1 MTNEQRIREQELK
14 DREEVIR
21 LFNTIFK
28 DLKYTQLPITGVT
41 DLTVT
46 ATTTGHCTGTY
57 NIEIKER
64 NVPIG
69 RFNDCYLEV
78 MKHDSLKSTYTD
90 HRPIYIALYSTN
102 RTACIWSI
110 NDLDFNKIT
119 KTKRWMAKSTYC
131 NKEKVLK
138 DVYLLPLNE
147 AKQYKY

>member
-14 DREEVIR
+14 DRQEVIR
-21 LFNTIFK
+21 LFNGLFK
-28 DLKYTQLPITGVT
+28 DVQYTALPITGVT

-46 ATTTGHCTGTY
+46 ASTTNKVGTY

-64 NVPIG
+64 DISIN
-69 RFNDCYLEV
+69 RFNDCFLEV
-78 MKHDSLKSTYTD
+78 MKYDSLKDTYTD
-90 HRPIYIALYSTN
+90 HRPLYVALYPMN
-102 RTACIWSI
+102 RTACVWSI

-138 DVYLLPLNE
+138 EVYLLPIE
-147 AKQYKY
+147 QAKQYKY